1 MIYDEV
7 VCMQVNKNSF
17 CGGLKP
23 SKINI
28 LFKIY
33 RLERKSKEKL
43 DEYVDFLKNS
53 DEAKYFDFLEY
64 KNKVEKRT
72 PNLKEIYYEFLDG
85 KREDLDFELFSP

>member
-1 MIYDEV
+1 MH
-7 VCMQVNKNSF
+7 VNKNSF

-23 SKINI
+23 SKVNI

-43 DEYVDFLKNS
+43 EDYLNFLKN
-53 DEAKYFDFLEY
+53 DNPENYVDFLEY

-85 KREDLDFELFSP
+85 KRDDLDFELFSPLD

>member
-1 MIYDEV
+1 MH
-7 VCMQVNKNSF
+7 VNKNSF

-23 SKINI
+23 SKVNI

-43 DEYVDFLKNS
+43 ENYLNFLKN
-53 DEAKYFDFLEY
+53 DDPENYVDFLEY

-85 KREDLDFELFSP
+85 KRDDLDFELFSPLD